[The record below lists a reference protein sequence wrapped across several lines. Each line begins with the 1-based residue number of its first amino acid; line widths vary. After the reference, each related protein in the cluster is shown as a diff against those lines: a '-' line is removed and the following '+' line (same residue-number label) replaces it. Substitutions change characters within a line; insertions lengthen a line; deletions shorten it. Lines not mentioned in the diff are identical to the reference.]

1 MRGGAIA
8 EEELQLLGGLP
19 DQRRRFCFKEV
30 ALVRVRAEL
39 GVGGEDDGDGACD
52 GVTVAVPERK
62 LLEQAAVAVRVVDEA
77 SSVLLQI
84 ILQRRRQH
92 EVAVLPPK
100 GLLPALRVE
109 REILRRR
116 NRRIFAAKQVD
127 DKSDVRKIVG
137 VIGFLIEP
145 AKVRR
150 SGGAVVAGEV

>member
-30 ALVRVRAEL
+30 ALVRVRAKL

-77 SSVLLQI
+77 SSLLLQI

-92 EVAVLPPK
+92 EVAFLPPK
-100 GLLPALRVE
+100 RLLPAVRVE

-116 NRRIFAAKQVD
+116 NRRIFAA
-127 DKSDVRKIVG
+127 
-137 VIGFLIEP
+137 
-145 AKVRR
+145 
-150 SGGAVVAGEV
+150 